1 MKLDG
6 NFYKKEISEK
16 TTNLSTRRN
25 NIERYLLVRY
35 GMKPQ
40 FATKV
45 VDVLEKTL
53 LKDNLLSSGMY
64 DSVIEM
70 VAQQMTQSK
79 NSSNF
84 DTKHIR
90 KSEDDEHLYSQQ
102 TTSSQS
108 QNDSSQKNTT
118 SISDEVMHSKQQYLE
133 DLQKRYGLSNIQIEP
148 MITKRSGRR

>member
-35 GMKPQ
+35 GMNPQ

-133 DLQKRYGLSNIQIEP
+133 DLQKRYGL
-148 MITKRSGRR
+148 